1 MYIGKY
7 KGVLISVI
15 LMGIGGLL
23 IVIVIEEFVVIGV
36 DIFICVGF
44 MGVIQFGIEIGDFI
58 IVKVVVRFEGIL
70 KQYVRV
76 EYFVVVDF
84 EVIFVFIEVVESFGV
99 RYYIG
104 IMVLIDSFY
113 FGQGRLGLNGYFLSF
128 VRNFV
133 DDFRQVCVM
142 NFEME
147 VVIFYMFVNI
157 YGFRVGCV
165 CVVFVNRVINE
176 FGKVGEK
183 EVVLVVSEVVKIFVE
198 WDEEKERVGKRV
210 WYFGMRG

>member
-1 MYIGKY
+1 
-7 KGVLISVI
+7 
-15 LMGIGGLL
+15 
-23 IVIVIEEFVVIGV
+23 
-36 DIFICVGF
+36 
-44 MGVIQFGIEIGDFI
+44 
-58 IVKVVVRFEGIL
+58 
-70 KQYVRV
+70 
-76 EYFVVVDF
+76 
-84 EVIFVFIEVVESFGV
+84 
-99 RYYIG
+99 
-104 IMVLIDSFY
+104 
-113 FGQGRLGLNGYFLSF
+113 
-128 VRNFV
+128 
-133 DDFRQVCVM
+133 M